1 MILMKSK
8 KLGKMYLDMNIHYL
22 ELSKHLELLGNSPRL
37 LLDPSI
43 QVFPSEPQLY
53 GENKKLGPR
62 QPPGAAARRSS
73 AAARP
78 APPPPPP
85 SARLDVAIPDSCL
98 ADESTR
104 LDKSRKISSIARA
117 CAVFGVHEVYVYEE
131 GGTPSDRRLLASVLR
146 YAETPPFLR
155 RRLYGMDD
163 DLRYAGA
170 LKPLK
175 IPSHSAP
182 ADLSMAGPGDVRE
195 GVVLA
200 RRGELYADVGAAE
213 PVAYRGRGRPGERV
227 TLRLGRAAANGAL
240 ESREIG
246 RDEAGAYWGYRVRA
260 RGTLRSLL
268 SSWKGR
274 IILTSR
280 LGRPATA
287 ADVRLH
293 AAPGADPTLVAFGST
308 DRGIREILGASIRTV
323 QNARTLNFFPGQQ
336 TETVRLEEAVLGVLS
351 VLRSG
356 M

>member
-1 MILMKSK
+1 M
-8 KLGKMYLDMNIHYL
+8 
-22 ELSKHLELLGNSPRL
+22 
-37 LLDPSI
+37 
-43 QVFPSEPQLY
+43 
-53 GENKKLGPR
+53 
-62 QPPGAAARRSS
+62 
-73 AAARP
+73 
-78 APPPPPP
+78 
-85 SARLDVAIPDSCL
+85 AIPDSCL

-104 LDKSRKISSIARA
+104 LDKTRKVSSIARA
-117 CAVFGVHEVYVYEE
+117 CAVFGVSEVCVYEE
-131 GGTPSDRRLLASVLR
+131 GGTPSDRRLLSSVLR

-182 ADLSMAGPGDVRE
+182 ADLSLAGPGDVRE

-200 RRGELYADVGAAE
+200 GRGEPRADVGAGE
-213 PVAYRGRGRPGERV
+213 PVAYRGKGRPGERV
-227 TLRLGRAAANGAL
+227 TLRLGRSAGGEL

-246 RDEAGAYWGYRVRA
+246 RGEAGAYWGYRVRE
-260 RGTLRSLL
+260 RGSLGRLL

-293 AAPGADPTLVAFGST
+293 AEPGSEPALVVFGST
-308 DRGIREILGASIRTV
+308 DRGIHEILGASIRTV

-336 TETVRLEEAVLGVLS
+336 TETVRLEEAVIGVLS

-356 M
+356 L